1 MSPYDFVHL
10 SLLAVGD
17 EIRGRTKLQKTIYFL
32 GVLAK
37 TLPELGYRP
46 HFYGPYSD
54 AVASSVN
61 RLKSLGFVTENSVG
75 AGVVGSSGFEIA
87 RHDFRLTEEGKRIAQ
102 EKAKRNPDVWKRI
115 KDAAAHFLQ
124 AGDVDYMKMS
134 VAAKTFFILSDSGKP
149 ATSTELSDS
158 ATRLGWNPTAR
169 EIEESI
175 EFLQRLGLVKAKV

>member
-87 RHDFRLTEEGKRIAQ
+87 RHDFRLTEEGKQIAQ
-102 EKAKRNPDVWKRI
+102 EKAKRNPDVWT
-115 KDAAAHFLQ
+115 
-124 AGDVDYMKMS
+124 G
-134 VAAKTFFILSDSGKP
+134 
-149 ATSTELSDS
+149 
-158 ATRLGWNPTAR
+158 
-169 EIEESI
+169 
-175 EFLQRLGLVKAKV
+175 